1 MTDCQACT
9 DVTHCTKCQTKALSV
24 DQSQCVD
31 DCIPYYKTLDGTKCV
46 VDCYNDDQNH
56 LMSLTGN
63 LCVDKCNEGE
73 FNKSNHCI
81 QNNQPKPQ
89 LTIQEITEQIPGQ
102 QTIYAICD
110 QSGKLY
116 YVISQSSN
124 LSSIDQDF
132 IINKLEAA
140 DNTTQTELGDVAL
153 NPARNIYGQ
162 KIIVAN
168 YEDNI
173 LIVGKLEAGVKYQIK
188 MYCVNYNDIVS
199 EFKIQNW
206 TQPQNKGKPVITSL
220 KFTRKKTKL

>member
-1 MTDCQACT
+1 
-9 DVTHCTKCQTKALSV
+9 
-24 DQSQCVD
+24 
-31 DCIPYYKTLDGTKCV
+31 
-46 VDCYNDDQNH
+46 
-56 LMSLTGN
+56 MSFTGN
-63 LCVDKCNEGE
+63 LCVEECNETE
-73 FNKSNHCI
+73 FNKSNHCTHY
-81 QNNQPKPQ
+81 NQPKPE
-89 LTIQEITEQIPGQ
+89 LTIQEITGQLQGQ